1 MTTLADVYDTLKYRV
16 VVYPYTGVREYYNH
30 AGKLH
35 RVEGPAVEYA
45 NGDMSWW
52 LNGCRHRIGGPAIE
66 WDGNKRWFLHG
77 VEYTKQEYYHQLRTL
92 EHTV

>member
-1 MTTLADVYDTLKYRV
+1 MTTEAEVFDSLKYRIV
-16 VVYPYTGVREYYNH
+16 CLRGAREYYNH

-77 VEYTKQEYYHQLRTL
+77 VEYTEDAYYHQLKTL
-92 EHTV
+92 GHTV